1 MVLPVAPPQIVNIL
15 LSPFFGCLF
24 GFASFSIVTLSW
36 VTGVRSSGAR
46 RILQTERIVCLHQP
60 GLDAREHFFR
70 STPLFLSVPDY

>member
-15 LSPFFGCLF
+15 LSPFFGSLF

-36 VTGVRSSGAR
+36 VTGARSLSAR

-60 GLDAREHFFR
+60 GLDARERFFR
-70 STPLFLSVPDY
+70 STLLFLDVPDY